1 MSHPH
6 GSRVSLGTAGIMLA
20 LVASGHTASA
30 QQKPSAATVVLQGAP
45 LDYVGGMQ
53 PVMDN
58 SIFAHVLLEQFED
71 RAAGNGQQFRY
82 DGQGWIGTDVN
93 KIWFK
98 SEGTVGTDGRFGD
111 GQHEVLYDRAISTYF
126 DLQAGVRVDLDDGP
140 TRTWAAFG
148 VQGLS
153 LYFFDIEATGYVSD
167 RGRTAAR
174 LKTSYDLLLTNR
186 LILQPEA
193 ELNIYS
199 KADRGRD
206 VGSGL
211 SDIDA
216 GIRLRYEFSRKFAP
230 YIGVTYAGYFGQA
243 QPIARAAGERVQDIR
258 FTFGLRSWF

>member
-1 MSHPH
+1 M
-6 GSRVSLGTAGIMLA
+6 V
-20 LVASGHTASA
+20 
-30 QQKPSAATVVLQGAP
+30 QGAP

-93 KIWFK
+93 KLWLK
-98 SEGTVGTDGRFGD
+98 SEGTVGTDGRFSD
-111 GQHEVLYDRAISTYF
+111 GQHELLYDRAISTYF
-126 DLQAGVRVDLDDGP
+126 DLQAGIRADLDDGP

-167 RGRTAAR
+167 RGRTAVR
-174 LKTSYDLLLTNR
+174 LKGSYDLLLTNR

-193 ELNIYS
+193 ELNFYS

-216 GIRLRYEFSRKFAP
+216 GLRLRYEFTRKLAP

-243 QPIARAAGERVQDIR
+243 QPIARASGERVQDIR
-258 FTFGLRSWF
+258 FTFGVRS

>member
-1 MSHPH
+1 
-6 GSRVSLGTAGIMLA
+6 MLLA
-20 LVASGHTASA
+20 AVGPAAMA
-30 QQKPSAATVVLQGAP
+30 QQTPAGVPDAVRLAP

-71 RAAGNGQQFRY
+71 RAAGNGQHFRY
-82 DGQGWIGTDVN
+82 DGQGWIGTDLN
-93 KIWFK
+93 KLWVK
-98 SEGTVGTDGRFGD
+98 SEGTVGTW
-111 GQHEVLYDRAISTYF
+111 GQFTDSDQELLYDRAISTYF
-126 DLQAGVRVDLDDGP
+126 DLQAGVRMDLDSGP
-140 TRTWAAFG
+140 TRTWAALG

-153 LYFFDIEATGYVSD
+153 LYFFDVEATGYVSD
-167 RGRTAAR
+167 RGRAAAR
-174 LKTSYDLLLTNR
+174 LKASYDLLLTNR

-193 ELNIYS
+193 ELNFYS
-199 KADRGRD
+199 KADPGRT

-216 GIRLRYEFSRKFAP
+216 GLRLRYEFSRKLAP

-243 QPIARAAGERVQDIR
+243 QPIARSNGDRVQDVR